1 MTELPSS
8 VRWQLWIVAF
18 GFFMQS
24 LDTTIVN
31 TALPSMAKS
40 LGESPLHMHMV
51 IVSYVLTVAIMLP
64 ASGWLADRVGVR
76 NIFFSAI
83 ILFTL
88 GSLFCAQA
96 ATLDQLVLARVLQG
110 VGGAMMVPVGRLTV
124 MKIVPRAQYM
134 AAMTFVTLPGQV
146 GPLLG
151 PALGGLL
158 VEYASWHWI
167 FLINIPVG
175 IIGAIATL
183 WLMPNYTLQTRRFD
197 MFGFILLALGM
208 ATLTLAL
215 DGKKG
220 LGISPLLLSAL
231 VVIGVASI
239 VLYLWYARGNDNAL
253 FSLNLFRNRTFSL
266 GLSGSFAGR
275 IGSGMLPFM
284 TPVFLQ
290 IGLGF
295 TPFHAGMMMIPMVL
309 GSMGMKRIVVQVVN
323 RFGYRRVLMVATV
336 GLALVSLL
344 FMAVALAGWYWL
356 LPVVLFVQGMINSS
370 RFSSMNTLTLKDL
383 PDDLASSGNS
393 MLSMVMQLSMSIGVT
408 LAGMLLGLFGQQHIS
423 ADAATTHQVFLYTYL
438 SMAVIIA
445 LPACLFP
452 AFRMILQAMPLS
464 PDIKGV
470 SREAMA
476 SRYYRQAVPGDFGH
490 LHRAADQHALG
501 GAHQF

>member
-1 MTELPSS
+1 MTDLPSS

-96 ATLDQLVLARVLQG
+96 NTLDQLVLARVLQG

-124 MKIVPRAQYM
+124 MKIVPRSQYM

-151 PALGGLL
+151 PALGGVL

-183 WLMPNYTLQTRRFD
+183 SLMPNYTLQTRRFD
-197 MFGFILLALGM
+197 MLGFILLAAGM

-220 LGISPLLLSAL
+220 LGISPPLLAAL
-231 VVIGVASI
+231 VAIGIASI
-239 VLYLWYARGNDNAL
+239 GLYLWHARGNDGAL
-253 FSLNLFRNRTFSL
+253 FSLDLFRNRTFSL
-266 GLSGSFAGR
+266 GLGGSFAGR

-295 TPFHAGMMMIPMVL
+295 TPFHAGLMMIPMVL

-323 RFGYRRVLMVATV
+323 RFGYRRVLTVATV

-356 LPVVLFVQGMINSS
+356 LPVVLFLQGMINSS
-370 RFSSMNTLTLKDL
+370 RFSSMNTLTLKNL
-383 PDDLASSGNS
+383 PDPLASSGNS
-393 MLSMVMQLSMSIGVT
+393 MLSMVMQLAMSIGVT
-408 LAGMLLGLFGQQHIS
+408 IAGMLLGMFGQQHLS
-423 ADAATTHQVFLYTYL
+423 TDAVTAHQVFLYTYL

-445 LPACLFP
+445 LPALIFS
-452 AFRMILQAMPLS
+452 RV
-464 PDIKGV
+464 PDDIEGNTVIARRKR
-470 SREAMA
+470 SE
-476 SRYYRQAVPGDFGH
+476 P
-490 LHRAADQHALG
+490 
-501 GAHQF
+501 

>member
-1 MTELPSS
+1 MTDLPNN

-51 IVSYVLTVAIMLP
+51 IVSYVLTVAVMLP
-64 ASGWLADRVGVR
+64 ASGWLADKVGVR
-76 NIFFSAI
+76 NIFFTAI

-96 ATLDQLVLARVLQG
+96 DTLNELVMARVLQG

-124 MKIVPRAQYM
+124 MKIVPREQYM
-134 AAMTFVTLPGQV
+134 ATMTFVTLPGQV

-151 PALGGLL
+151 PALGGIL

-167 FLINIPVG
+167 FLINLPVG
-175 IIGAIATL
+175 VVGAIATL
-183 WLMPNYTLQTRRFD
+183 WLMPNYKMQTRRFD
-197 MFGFILLALGM
+197 LFGFVLLAAGM

-215 DGKKG
+215 DGQKG
-220 LGISPLLLSAL
+220 LGISTLTLALL
-231 VVIGVASI
+231 VTIGVLS
-239 VLYLWYARGNDNAL
+239 VLWYLWHARDNDQAL
-253 FSLNLFRNRTFSL
+253 FSLSLFRNHTFRL
-266 GLSGSFAGR
+266 GLLGSFAGR
-275 IGSGMLPFM
+275 LGSGMLPFM

-295 TPFHAGMMMIPMVL
+295 SPFHAGLMMIPMVL

-323 RFGYRRVLMVATV
+323 RFGYRRVLVAATL
-336 GLALVSLL
+336 GLALISLL
-344 FMAVALAGWYWL
+344 FMAVALMGWYHA
-356 LPVVLFVQGMINSS
+356 LPLVLFFQGVINST

-383 PDDLASSGNS
+383 PDELASSGNS
-393 MLSMVMQLSMSIGVT
+393 LLSMIMQLSMSVGVT
-408 LAGMLLGLFGQQHIS
+408 VAGLLLGMYGQHHLG
-423 ADAATTHQVFLYTYL
+423 ADTAGAHQVFLYTYL

-445 LPACLFP
+445 LPALIF
-452 AFRMILQAMPLS
+452 ARV
-464 PDIKGV
+464 PDDTSKNVVI
-470 SREAMA
+470 SRRKRSE
-476 SRYYRQAVPGDFGH
+476 S
-490 LHRAADQHALG
+490 
-501 GAHQF
+501 